1 MRTTEAVRW
10 LLDRHKISIVEW
22 NKRSGISRQ
31 QIHNWLNTKVENVRP
46 QSLEKLAG
54 AVGYK
59 CEFEGNEVSLTRVKE
74 IAGGNEMIETI
85 SYKYMTMLEGE
96 VDRLESEI
104 NQMRLNPDK
113 EVLDVEL
120 SDQLEVVLRMWRHAF
135 TTSDVPMSL
144 CVDNEL
150 RNINQAM
157 QDMVGMKVE
166 DTSVPT
172 IDSKGFSLV
181 YPGDKRL
188 AKEMKEKGINKYR
201 CRYQHSNGTSI
212 PGILSIDRF
221 EINGGSEKKVMYTVS
236 SFIPDNRGR

>member
-10 LLDRHKISIVEW
+10 LLDHHKISIVEW

-31 QIHNWLNTKVENVRP
+31 QIHNWLKTKVENVRP

-59 CEFEGNEVSLTRVKE
+59 CEFEGDEVSLTKVKE
-74 IAGGNEMIETI
+74 TTGGNEMIETI

-96 VDRLESEI
+96 VDRLESEV

-144 CVDNEL
+144 CVNNEL

-157 QDMVGMKVE
+157 QDMVGMNVE
-166 DTSVPT
+166 DTSVPA
-172 IDSKGFSLV
+172 ISNKGISLV
-181 YPGDKRL
+181 FPGDKRL
-188 AKEMKEKGINKYR
+188 AEEMKRKGINKYR
-201 CRYQHSNGTSI
+201 CRYQHSDGTPI

-221 EINGGSEKKVMYTVS
+221 EINGGTEKKVMYTVS
-236 SFIPDNRGR
+236 SFTPDQKEI

>member
-96 VDRLESEI
+96 VDRYLHPPHH
-104 NQMRLNPDK
+104 LGVGFGGVDAP
-113 EVLDVEL
+113 
-120 SDQLEVVLRMWRHAF
+120 VV
-135 TTSDVPMSL
+135 TP
-144 CVDNEL
+144 
-150 RNINQAM
+150 
-157 QDMVGMKVE
+157 VGG
-166 DTSVPT
+166 
-172 IDSKGFSLV
+172 IGFAA
-181 YPGDKRL
+181 R
-188 AKEMKEKGINKYR
+188 
-201 CRYQHSNGTSI
+201 I
-212 PGILSIDRF
+212 P
-221 EINGGSEKKVMYTVS
+221 
-236 SFIPDNRGR
+236 RGRRLVAVLTDRTTELCGMR